1 MELIWVSKEN
11 LQIKVR
17 QKNKKRKKI
26 MMIKKLKEDKHIPE
40 CYNWLNDF
48 EQKKTNRRFS
58 FTESNN
64 FGKTNCKTENMIYRK
79 WSFPCFL

>member
-1 MELIWVSKEN
+1 MELIWISKEN

-40 CYNWLNDF
+40 CCNWLNDF
-48 EQKKTNRRFS
+48 EQKKN
-58 FTESNN
+58 
-64 FGKTNCKTENMIYRK
+64 
-79 WSFPCFL
+79 